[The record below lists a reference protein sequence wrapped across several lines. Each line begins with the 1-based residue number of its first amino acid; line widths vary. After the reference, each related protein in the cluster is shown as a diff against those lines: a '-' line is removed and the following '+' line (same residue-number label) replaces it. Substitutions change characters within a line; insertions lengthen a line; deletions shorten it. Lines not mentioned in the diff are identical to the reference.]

1 MRSCQPGEQLLNAL
15 AESIIGLFRTEVI
28 NVLGPWKSM
37 AQVEWETL
45 HWVSW
50 YNTERLHGAIG
61 HRPPRDVEEAF
72 HGQMNT
78 LEKAA

>member
-1 MRSCQPGEQLLNAL
+1 M
-15 AESIIGLFRTEVI
+15 AESIIGLFKTEAI
-28 NVLGPWKSM
+28 NFPGPWKSV

-50 YNTERLHGAIG
+50 YNNARLHGAIG
-61 HRPPRDVEEAF
+61 HRPPQEVEKAF
-72 HGQMNT
+72 HAALNS